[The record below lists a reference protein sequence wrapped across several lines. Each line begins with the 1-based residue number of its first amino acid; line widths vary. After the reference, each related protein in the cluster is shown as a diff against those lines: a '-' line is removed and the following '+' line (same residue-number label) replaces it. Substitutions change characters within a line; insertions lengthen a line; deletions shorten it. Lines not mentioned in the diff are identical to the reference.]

1 MKRRGFFQNGTG
13 ERRVRFFI
21 IIIFF
26 FSLEQVTFW
35 DLEDEEGELTN
46 LGGGQE
52 RKVFFFFFPSL
63 EQRAFSSLT
72 GRVGY
77 TEKERIYRGLRGEL

>member
-1 MKRRGFFQNGTG
+1 MKRRGFFQDGTG

-35 DLEDEEGELTN
+35 DLEDEKGEVTN

-52 RKVFFFFFPSL
+52 RKVFFFFFFFFGAEGIL
-63 EQRAFSSLT
+63 QFD
-72 GRVGY
+72 
-77 TEKERIYRGLRGEL
+77 GESGIHRKRENLSGASG

>member
-1 MKRRGFFQNGTG
+1 MEYGR
-13 ERRVRFFI
+13 ERRQREKEVRKLRAFEMSNVGPCRFVI
-21 IIIFF
+21 RRMKKEGIF
-26 FSLEQVTFW
+26 SRW
-35 DLEDEEGELTN
+35 DGRETC
-46 LGGGQE
+46 
-52 RKVFFFFFPSL
+52 PSL